1 MTELDDLKAKWEA
14 HDLQLEKIL
23 RLNHELLSLAKL
35 QPAESQLRRVGIYAG
50 LEAAMWLVI
59 VVALGNFIADHI
71 RMPGL
76 GGYELVDAGLTLQP
90 DLKILLMT
98 PAAVITT
105 GVSSGEILSA
115 RSTTSASSSCS
126 RSTQW

>member
-59 VVALGNFIADHI
+59 VVDGCPRSCTLNRSAKFPDAQLRCLGVRD
-71 RMPGL
+71 PGKSSAF
-76 GGYELVDAGLTLQP
+76 GECPVNSAYT
-90 DLKILLMT
+90 
-98 PAAVITT
+98 AA
-105 GVSSGEILSA
+105 
-115 RSTTSASSSCS
+115 
-126 RSTQW
+126 